1 MWFDKLLYP
10 FKVAVAWV
18 MVRLHDVFVFLGMED
33 GSGPAWVI
41 SIIGL
46 TIIVRILIFPLFFKQ
61 IKASRGMQALQP
73 EMKKIQDK
81 YKNKKDQASRQRMSE
96 EMMALYKEHGTTPYS
111 SCLPILFQMPV
122 FFALFRVL
130 ASTGQIANGTYQYDS
145 LGPLT
150 AAKAA
155 EIEGS
160 SLFGAPLSAIFGT
173 APSLQ
178 AKIVILV
185 MIVLMVITQFIT
197 MRQLTMKNMPE
208 SAKDP
213 SNPMMRSQMMMMYT
227 MPLVMG
233 VSGFFF
239 QTGVLIYWFTTN
251 LWTMGQ
257 QFWTIARMPTAGS
270 EAYTKLMLKRRGD
283 YVAWARPVFEAYDE
297 EYKQLDSSDEEG
309 RTALVEKTLKKIKKS
324 APKQK
329 IPTKF
334 SSEVSA
340 ETQLGAYRELAYS
353 EWDTMPDERWPHK
366 FEVSQKAAAKQ
377 ERHQPKRLSKRE
389 RQARDEAERRR
400 LERERQIKDRQKGV
414 SPEELERKREER
426 RAQRRNA
433 ARKKKEDK
441 GRRDNE
447 DNGRRN

>member
-18 MVRLHDVFVFLGMED
+18 MVRLHDVFVFLGMDD
-33 GSGPAWVI
+33 GSGPAWVL

-46 TIIVRILIFPLFFKQ
+46 TIIVRILLIPLFFKQ

-73 EMKKIQDK
+73 ELKKLQDK

-96 EMMALYKEHGTTPYS
+96 EMMALYKEHGTSPYS
-111 SCLPILFQMPV
+111 SCMPVLLQMPV

-130 ASTGQIANGTYQYDS
+130 ASTGPIAEGTYQYSS

-150 AAKAA
+150 ASKAA

-160 SLFGAPLSAIFGT
+160 TLFGAPLSATFPT
-173 APSLQ
+173 ADGLTP
-178 AKIVILV
+178 KIVIVV

-213 SNPMMRSQMMMMYT
+213 SNPMMRSQQMMMYT
-227 MPLVMG
+227 MPLIMG

-239 QTGVLIYWFTTN
+239 QTGVLVYWFTTN

-257 QFWTIARMPTAGS
+257 QFWTIAQMPTPGS
-270 EAYTKLMLKRRGD
+270 DAYIKLMGKRRKD
-283 YVAWARPVFEAYDE
+283 YIEWARPVFESYDNE
-297 EYKQLDSSDEEG
+297 VRTLDTDDEQG
-309 RTALVEKTLKKIKKS
+309 RAELVERTLKKVKKS

-334 SSEVSA
+334 GADVTA
-340 ETQLGAYRELAYS
+340 EQQLSAYRELAYS
-353 EWDTMPDERWPHK
+353 EWDGIPDERWTRK
-366 FEVSQKAAAKQ
+366 FEIAKRNAEAAK
-377 ERHQPKRLSKRE
+377 ERKQPQRLTKRE
-389 RQARDEAERRR
+389 RQLRDQAERRR
-400 LERERQIKDRQKGV
+400 LERERQIKERQQGM

-426 RAQRRNA
+426 RQQRRDA
-433 ARKKKEDK
+433 ARKKKQGKDQN
-441 GRRDNE
+441 DQA
-447 DNGRRN
+447 

>member
-18 MVRLHDVFVFLGMED
+18 MVRLHDVFVFLGMDD
-33 GSGPAWVI
+33 GSGPAWVL

-46 TIIVRILIFPLFFKQ
+46 TIIVRILLIPLFFKQ

-73 EMKKIQDK
+73 ELKKLQDK

-96 EMMALYKEHGTTPYS
+96 EMMALYKEHGTSPYS
-111 SCLPILFQMPV
+111 SCMPVLLQMPV

-130 ASTGQIANGTYQYDS
+130 ASTGPIAEGTYQYSS

-150 AAKAA
+150 ASKAA

-160 SLFGAPLSAIFGT
+160 TLFGAPLSATFPT
-173 APSLQ
+173 AVGLTP
-178 AKIVILV
+178 KIVIVV

-213 SNPMMRSQMMMMYT
+213 SNPMMRSQQMMMYT
-227 MPLVMG
+227 MPLIMG

-239 QTGVLIYWFTTN
+239 QTGVLVYWFTTN

-257 QFWTIARMPTAGS
+257 QFWTIAQMPTPGS
-270 EAYTKLMLKRRGD
+270 DAYIKLMGKRRKD
-283 YVAWARPVFEAYDE
+283 YIEWARPVFESYDNE
-297 EYKQLDSSDEEG
+297 VRTLDTDDEQG
-309 RTALVEKTLKKIKKS
+309 RAELVERTLKKVKKS

-334 SSEVSA
+334 GADVTA
-340 ETQLGAYRELAYS
+340 EQQLSAYRELAYS
-353 EWDTMPDERWPHK
+353 EWDGIPDERWTRK
-366 FEVSQKAAAKQ
+366 FEIAKRNAEAAK
-377 ERHQPKRLSKRE
+377 ERKQPQRLTKRE
-389 RQARDEAERRR
+389 RQLRDQAERRR
-400 LERERQIKDRQKGV
+400 LERERQIKERQQGM

-426 RAQRRNA
+426 RQQRRDA
-433 ARKKKEDK
+433 ARKKKQGKDQN
-441 GRRDNE
+441 DQA
-447 DNGRRN
+447 

>member
-18 MVRLHDVFVFLGMED
+18 MVRLHDVFVFLGMDD
-33 GSGPAWVI
+33 GSGPAWVL

-46 TIIVRILIFPLFFKQ
+46 TIIVRILLIPLFFKQ

-73 EMKKIQDK
+73 ELKKLQDK

-96 EMMALYKEHGTTPYS
+96 EMMALYKEHGTSPYS
-111 SCLPILFQMPV
+111 SCMPVLLQMPV

-130 ASTGQIANGTYQYDS
+130 ASTGPIAEGTYQYSS

-150 AAKAA
+150 ASKAA

-160 SLFGAPLSAIFGT
+160 TLFGAPLSATFLT
-173 APSLQ
+173 AVDLTP
-178 AKIVILV
+178 KIVIVV

-213 SNPMMRSQMMMMYT
+213 SNPMMRSQQMMMYT
-227 MPLVMG
+227 MPLIMG

-239 QTGVLIYWFTTN
+239 QTGVLVYWFTTN

-257 QFWTIARMPTAGS
+257 QFWTIAQMPTPGS
-270 EAYTKLMLKRRGD
+270 DAYIKLMGKRRKG
-283 YVAWARPVFEAYDE
+283 YVEWARPVFEEYDNE
-297 EYKQLDSSDEEG
+297 VRTLDTDDEQG
-309 RTALVEKTLKKIKKS
+309 RAELVERTLKKIKKS

-334 SSEVSA
+334 GTEVTA
-340 ETQLGAYRELAYS
+340 EQQLSAYRELAYS
-353 EWDTMPDERWPHK
+353 EWDGIPDERWTRK
-366 FEVSQKAAAKQ
+366 FEIARRNAAAAK
-377 ERHQPKRLSKRE
+377 ERKQPQRLTKRE
-389 RQARDEAERRR
+389 RQLRDQAERRR
-400 LERERQIKDRQKGV
+400 LERERQIKERQQGM

-426 RAQRRNA
+426 RQQRRDA
-433 ARKKKEDK
+433 ARKKKQGKDQN
-441 GRRDNE
+441 DQA
-447 DNGRRN
+447 

>member
-18 MVRLHDVFVFLGMED
+18 MVRLHDVFVFLGMDD
-33 GSGPAWVI
+33 GSGPAWVL

-46 TIIVRILIFPLFFKQ
+46 TIIVRILLIPLFFKQ

-73 EMKKIQDK
+73 ELKKLQDK

-96 EMMALYKEHGTTPYS
+96 EMMALYKEHGTSPYS
-111 SCLPILFQMPV
+111 SCLPVLLQMPV

-130 ASTGQIANGTYQYDS
+130 ASTGPIAEGTYQYKS

-150 AAKAA
+150 ASKAA

-160 SLFGAPLSAIFGT
+160 SLFGAPLSATFPT
-173 APSLQ
+173 AEGLTP
-178 AKIVILV
+178 KIVIVV

-213 SNPMMRSQMMMMYT
+213 SNPMMRSQQMMMYT
-227 MPLVMG
+227 MPLIMG

-239 QTGVLIYWFTTN
+239 QTGVLVYWFTTN

-257 QFWTIARMPTAGS
+257 QFWTIAQMPTPGS
-270 EAYTKLMLKRRGD
+270 DAYIKLMGKRRKA
-283 YVAWARPVFEAYDE
+283 YIEWARPVFEEYDNE
-297 EYKQLDSSDEEG
+297 VRKLDAKDEQG
-309 RTALVEKTLKKIKKS
+309 RADLVERTLKKVKKS

-334 SSEVSA
+334 GADVTA
-340 ETQLGAYRELAYS
+340 EQQLGAYRELAYS
-353 EWDTMPDERWPHK
+353 EWDGMPDERWTRK
-366 FEVSQKAAAKQ
+366 FEIAKRNAEAAK
-377 ERHQPKRLSKRE
+377 ERNQPQRLTKRE
-389 RQARDEAERRR
+389 RQARDQAERRR
-400 LERERQIKDRQKGV
+400 RERERQIKERQQGM

-426 RAQRRNA
+426 RQQRRNA
-433 ARKKKEDK
+433 ARKKKQGKDQN
-441 GRRDNE
+441 DQA
-447 DNGRRN
+447 

>member
-18 MVRLHDVFVFLGMED
+18 MVRLHDVFVFLGMDD
-33 GSGPAWVI
+33 GSGPAWVL

-46 TIIVRILIFPLFFKQ
+46 TIIVRILLIPLFFKQ

-73 EMKKIQDK
+73 ELKKLQDK

-96 EMMALYKEHGTTPYS
+96 EMMALYKEHGTSPYS
-111 SCLPILFQMPV
+111 SCLPVLLQMPV

-130 ASTGQIANGTYQYDS
+130 ASTGPIAEGTYQYKS

-150 AAKAA
+150 ASKAA

-160 SLFGAPLSAIFGT
+160 SLFGAPLSATFPT
-173 APSLQ
+173 AEGLTP
-178 AKIVILV
+178 KIVIVV

-213 SNPMMRSQMMMMYT
+213 SNPMMRSQQMMMYT
-227 MPLVMG
+227 MPLIMG

-239 QTGVLIYWFTTN
+239 QTGVLVYWFTTN

-257 QFWTIARMPTAGS
+257 QFWTIAQMPTPGS
-270 EAYTKLMLKRRGD
+270 DAYIKLMGKRRKA
-283 YVAWARPVFEAYDE
+283 YIEWARPVFEEYDNE
-297 EYKQLDSSDEEG
+297 VRKLDAEDEQG
-309 RTALVEKTLKKIKKS
+309 RADLVERTLKKVKKS

-334 SSEVSA
+334 GVDVTA
-340 ETQLGAYRELAYS
+340 EQQLGAYRELAYS
-353 EWDTMPDERWPHK
+353 EWDGMPDERWIRK
-366 FEVSQKAAAKQ
+366 FEIAKRNAEAAK
-377 ERHQPKRLSKRE
+377 ERNQPQRLTKRE
-389 RQARDEAERRR
+389 RQARDQAERRR
-400 LERERQIKDRQKGV
+400 RERERQIKERQQGM

-426 RAQRRNA
+426 RQQRRNA
-433 ARKKKEDK
+433 ARKKKQGKDQ
-441 GRRDNE
+441 N
-447 DNGRRN
+447 NQA

>member
-18 MVRLHDVFVFLGMED
+18 MVRLHDVFVFFGMED

-46 TIIVRILIFPLFFKQ
+46 TIIVRVLLIPLFFKQ
-61 IKASRGMQALQP
+61 IKSSRGMQALQP

-81 YKNKKDQASRQRMSE
+81 YKGKKDPASRQKMSE
-96 EMMALYKEHGTTPYS
+96 EMMALYKEHGTSPYS

-130 ASTGQIANGTYQYDS
+130 ASTGQIAEGTYAYES

-150 AAKAA
+150 ASKAA

-160 SLFGAPLSAIFGT
+160 TLFGAPLSATFVT
-173 APSLQ
+173 APSTQ
-178 AKIVILV
+178 AKIIIIV
-185 MIVLMVITQFIT
+185 MIVAMVITQFIT

-213 SNPMMRSQMMMMYT
+213 SNPMMRSQQMMMYT

-239 QTGVLIYWFTTN
+239 QTGVLVYWFTTN

-257 QFWTIARMPTAGS
+257 QFWTIARMPTPGS
-270 EAYTKLMLKRRGD
+270 DAYQKLMNKRRSD
-283 YVAWARPVFEAYDE
+283 YIEWARPVFESFDASF
-297 EYKQLDSSDEEG
+297 KQMNEGDSAARQGLIES
-309 RTALVEKTLKKIKKS
+309 TLNTLKKR

-334 SSEVSA
+334 GSEVSA
-340 ETQLGAYRELAYS
+340 EQQLAAYRELAYN
-353 EWDTMPDERWPHK
+353 EWDGMPDQRWLKK
-366 FEVSQKAAAKQ
+366 FDPTSRRTTSETHDRV
-377 ERHQPKRLSKRE
+377 QPKRLTKRE
-389 RQARDEAERRR
+389 RQARDAAIRRR
-400 LERERQIKDRQKGV
+400 QERERKIAERKSEL
-414 SPEELERKREER
+414 SPEELEKRREER
-426 RAQRRNA
+426 RAQRRKA
-433 ARKKKEDK
+433 ARKKKEEKDK
-441 GRRDNE
+441 RDGNK
-447 DNGRRN
+447 

>member
-18 MVRLHDVFVFLGMED
+18 MVRLHDVFVFLGMDD
-33 GSGPAWVI
+33 GSGPAWVL

-46 TIIVRILIFPLFFKQ
+46 TIIVRILLIPLFFKQ

-73 EMKKIQDK
+73 ELKKLQDK

-96 EMMALYKEHGTTPYS
+96 EMMALYKEHGTSPYS
-111 SCLPILFQMPV
+111 SCMPVLLQMPV

-130 ASTGQIANGTYQYDS
+130 ASTGPIAEGTYQYSS

-150 AAKAA
+150 ASKAA

-160 SLFGAPLSAIFGT
+160 TLFGASLSATFPT
-173 APSLQ
+173 ADGLTP
-178 AKIVILV
+178 KIVIVV

-213 SNPMMRSQMMMMYT
+213 SNPMMRSQQMMMYT
-227 MPLVMG
+227 MPLIMG

-239 QTGVLIYWFTTN
+239 QTGVLVYWFTTN

-257 QFWTIARMPTAGS
+257 QFWTIAQMPTPGS
-270 EAYTKLMLKRRGD
+270 DAYIKLMGKRRKD
-283 YVAWARPVFEAYDE
+283 YIEWARPVFEEYDNE
-297 EYKQLDSSDEEG
+297 VRTLDADDEQG
-309 RTALVEKTLKKIKKS
+309 RADLVERTLKKVKKS

-334 SSEVSA
+334 GADVTA
-340 ETQLGAYRELAYS
+340 EQQLGAYRELAYS
-353 EWDTMPDERWPHK
+353 EWDAMPDERWTRK
-366 FEVSQKAAAKQ
+366 FEIARRNAEAAK
-377 ERHQPKRLSKRE
+377 ERNQPQRLTKRE
-389 RQARDEAERRR
+389 RQLRDQAERRR
-400 LERERQIKDRQKGV
+400 IERERQIKERQQGM

-426 RAQRRNA
+426 RQQRRDA
-433 ARKKKEDK
+433 ARKKKQGKDQK
-441 GRRDNE
+441 DQA
-447 DNGRRN
+447 

>member
-18 MVRLHDVFVFLGMED
+18 MVRLHDVFVFLGMDD
-33 GSGPAWVI
+33 GSGPAWVL

-46 TIIVRILIFPLFFKQ
+46 TIIVRILLIPLFFKQ

-73 EMKKIQDK
+73 ELKKLQDK

-96 EMMALYKEHGTTPYS
+96 EMMALYKEHGTSPYS
-111 SCLPILFQMPV
+111 SCMPVLLQMPV

-130 ASTGQIANGTYQYDS
+130 ASTGPIAEGTYQYSS

-150 AAKAA
+150 ASKAA

-160 SLFGAPLSAIFGT
+160 TLFGAPLSATFPT
-173 APSLQ
+173 ADGLTP
-178 AKIVILV
+178 KIVIVV

-213 SNPMMRSQMMMMYT
+213 SNPMMRSQQMMMYT
-227 MPLVMG
+227 MPLIMG

-239 QTGVLIYWFTTN
+239 QTGVLVYWFTTN

-257 QFWTIARMPTAGS
+257 QFWTIAQMPAPGS
-270 EAYTKLMLKRRGD
+270 DAYIKLMGKRRKD
-283 YVAWARPVFEAYDE
+283 YIEWARPVFEEYDNE
-297 EYKQLDSSDEEG
+297 VRTLDADDEQG
-309 RTALVEKTLKKIKKS
+309 RADLVERTLKKVKKS

-334 SSEVSA
+334 GADVTA
-340 ETQLGAYRELAYS
+340 EQQLGAYRELAYS
-353 EWDTMPDERWPHK
+353 EWDAMPDERWTRK
-366 FEVSQKAAAKQ
+366 FEIARRNAEAAK
-377 ERHQPKRLSKRE
+377 ERNQPQRLTKRE
-389 RQARDEAERRR
+389 RQLRDQAERRR
-400 LERERQIKDRQKGV
+400 IERERQIKERQQGM

-426 RAQRRNA
+426 RQQRRDA
-433 ARKKKEDK
+433 ARKKKQGKDQK
-441 GRRDNE
+441 DQA
-447 DNGRRN
+447 

>member
-18 MVRLHDVFVFLGMED
+18 MVRLHDVFVFLGMDD
-33 GSGPAWVI
+33 GSGPAWVL

-46 TIIVRILIFPLFFKQ
+46 TIIVRILLIPLFFKQ

-73 EMKKIQDK
+73 ELKKLQDK

-96 EMMALYKEHGTTPYS
+96 EMMALYKEHGTSPYS
-111 SCLPILFQMPV
+111 SCLPVLLQMPV

-130 ASTGQIANGTYQYDS
+130 ASTGPIAEGTYQYKS

-150 AAKAA
+150 ASKAA

-160 SLFGAPLSAIFGT
+160 SLFGAPLSATFPT
-173 APSLQ
+173 AEGLTP
-178 AKIVILV
+178 KIVIVV

-213 SNPMMRSQMMMMYT
+213 SNPMMRSQQMMMYT
-227 MPLVMG
+227 MPLIMG

-239 QTGVLIYWFTTN
+239 QTGVLVYWFTTN

-257 QFWTIARMPTAGS
+257 QFWTIAQMPTPGS
-270 EAYTKLMLKRRGD
+270 DAYIKLMGKRRKA
-283 YVAWARPVFEAYDE
+283 YIEWARPVFEEYDNE
-297 EYKQLDSSDEEG
+297 VRKLDAKDEQG
-309 RTALVEKTLKKIKKS
+309 RADLVERTLKKVKKS

-334 SSEVSA
+334 GADVTA
-340 ETQLGAYRELAYS
+340 EQQLGAYRELAYS
-353 EWDTMPDERWPHK
+353 EWDGMPDERWTRK
-366 FEVSQKAAAKQ
+366 FEIAKRNAEAAK
-377 ERHQPKRLSKRE
+377 ERNQPQRLTKRE
-389 RQARDEAERRR
+389 RQARDQAERRR
-400 LERERQIKDRQKGV
+400 RERERQIKERQQGM

-426 RAQRRNA
+426 RQQRRNA
-433 ARKKKEDK
+433 ARKKKQGKDQ
-441 GRRDNE
+441 N
-447 DNGRRN
+447 NQA